1 MSKNKYA
8 KSSPKPVPPNPKLE
22 SKAISSNPPI
32 DRSPV
37 PTSSERQPT
46 GVRPEHISLLAY
58 KHIQQYI
65 KSQGKQSL
73 SQEDLNAVLRLS
85 QHLRVFGLL
94 SAIGYVNQ
102 SNAQEGKVR
111 QRTVP
116 VWTSL
121 LGQLVNENNSLD
133 SRELMQRI
141 QTLASD
147 QPGDLQNL
155 LSERLQQTQPLVNL
169 LVVDLEPV
177 DIPLCQSLRRRY
189 PHLPILALGPP
200 VSRDQLLQF
209 QQLGLA
215 AYVERYTPAATLWQW
230 MQAILGGYSPK

>member
-147 QPGDLQNL
+147 QPA
-155 LSERLQQTQPLVNL
+155 E
-169 LVVDLEPV
+169 
-177 DIPLCQSLRRRY
+177 Y
-189 PHLPILALGPP
+189 LALWRKALVLSNHWNFWARAYLSGDTNGENTD
-200 VSRDQLLQF
+200 VHR
-209 QQLGLA
+209 A
-215 AYVERYTPAATLWQW
+215 A
-230 MQAILGGYSPK
+230 SN

>member
-8 KSSPKPVPPNPKLE
+8 KKFSRPVPPSPKLE
-22 SKAISSNPPI
+22 NKAIPSNQSRET
-32 DRSPV
+32 DRSPISA
-37 PTSSERQPT
+37 SSERPSI
-46 GVRPEHISLLAY
+46 GVCPEHISLLAY
-58 KHIQQYI
+58 KHIQQYMS
-65 KSQGKQSL
+65 SQKKESL

-121 LGQLVNENNSLD
+121 LGQMVNENNSLG

-147 QPGDLQNL
+147 QPA
-155 LSERLQQTQPLVNL
+155 E
-169 LVVDLEPV
+169 
-177 DIPLCQSLRRRY
+177 Y
-189 PHLPILALGPP
+189 LALWRRALILSNHWNFWARAYLSGDTNGENTD
-200 VSRDQLLQF
+200 VH
-209 QQLGLA
+209 GA
-215 AYVERYTPAATLWQW
+215 A
-230 MQAILGGYSPK
+230 SN